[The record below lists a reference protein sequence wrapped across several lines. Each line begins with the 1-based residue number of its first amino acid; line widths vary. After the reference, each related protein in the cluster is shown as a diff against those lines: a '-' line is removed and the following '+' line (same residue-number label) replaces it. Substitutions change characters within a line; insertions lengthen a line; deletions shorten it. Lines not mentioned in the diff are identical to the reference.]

1 MRRRQGRLQITD
13 LRWQRPVGLRQLR
26 HAYPGYLCIGRLP
39 VCLTSRGLGHCLQ
52 RTILT
57 AGGAASTC
65 TIARATTNH
74 SVQFGQFPAVRI
86 VVAALPDL
94 LLMPIAAGHRGL
106 AARSSGGALD
116 ADAAVGV
123 SLPMDVYEHAVGVK
137 QGGPAGA
144 EAVADDVWLASGMA
158 RMARHMVRS
167 PGTASD
173 GQRQAVPLGLS
184 KPAS

>member
-1 MRRRQGRLQITD
+1 
-13 LRWQRPVGLRQLR
+13 
-26 HAYPGYLCIGRLP
+26 
-39 VCLTSRGLGHCLQ
+39 
-52 RTILT
+52 
-57 AGGAASTC
+57 
-65 TIARATTNH
+65 
-74 SVQFGQFPAVRI
+74 
-86 VVAALPDL
+86 
-94 LLMPIAAGHRGL
+94 MPIAAGHRGL
-106 AARSSGGALD
+106 AARSSGGALG

-158 RMARHMVRS
+158 WMARHMVRS